1 MSKEP
6 KKRSFAKRL
15 TRWIAL
21 TQLIVMGL
29 AGYGIYVFV
38 KSFSEMEETDLYK
51 SYLSTSNA
59 NVSRILS
66 TVYVGTLSH
75 VSEIENNLDRPDKL
89 PAIMKDVV
97 ANNPYIR
104 SCGISFIDNYYPQK
118 GHWYC
123 PYAIKVDSG
132 RVVENRFIGDA
143 EHDYLKAEWF
153 TEALKTDSNYWSK
166 PFFDAMDSITPL
178 VSCMIPIHDKQ
189 GKAVAII
196 GATQLGRS
204 QMATVD
210 PYLYYQ

>member
-21 TQLIVMGL
+21 TQLVVMGL

-97 ANNPYIR
+97 AHNPYIR
-104 SCGISFIDNYYPQK
+104 SCGISFIENYFP
-118 GHWYC
+118 
-123 PYAIKVDSG
+123 
-132 RVVENRFIGDA
+132 
-143 EHDYLKAEWF
+143 
-153 TEALKTDSNYWSK
+153 T
-166 PFFDAMDSITPL
+166 
-178 VSCMIPIHDKQ
+178 
-189 GKAVAII
+189 
-196 GATQLGRS
+196 
-204 QMATVD
+204 
-210 PYLYYQ
+210 

>member
-118 GHWYC
+118 GHWC
-123 PYAIKVDSG
+123 
-132 RVVENRFIGDA
+132 
-143 EHDYLKAEWF
+143 LK
-153 TEALKTDSNYWSK
+153 
-166 PFFDAMDSITPL
+166 
-178 VSCMIPIHDKQ
+178 
-189 GKAVAII
+189 G
-196 GATQLGRS
+196 
-204 QMATVD
+204 
-210 PYLYYQ
+210 